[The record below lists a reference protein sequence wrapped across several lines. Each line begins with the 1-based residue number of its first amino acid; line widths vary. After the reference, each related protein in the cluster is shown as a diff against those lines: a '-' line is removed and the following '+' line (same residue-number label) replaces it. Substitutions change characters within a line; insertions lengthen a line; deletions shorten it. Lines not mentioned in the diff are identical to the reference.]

1 MATITIPVEVP
12 VLVGSHA
19 DCRKTASTFLL
30 SEKRRGDVSGSCERM
45 GVSAEAALPNDAHKG
60 VNLSIYQAFTEY
72 RAWLEHVEELLETAG
87 KTLVEQGKK
96 LEELQETTELLR
108 QIYSSR

>member
-1 MATITIPVEVP
+1 MSTITIPVEVP

-30 SEKRRGDVSGSCERM
+30 SEKRRGDVSQVSGSCERM

-60 VNLSIYQAFTEY
+60 VNLPSIYQAFTEY
-72 RAWLEHVEELLETAG
+72 RAWLEHVEKLLETAG
-87 KTLVEQGKK
+87 KT

-108 QIYSSR
+108 QMNSSR